1 MGILSMGILYH
12 GIAQLF
18 HMDIAHEESDVL
30 SPPSLSTI
38 QIHQVVDGKL
48 DRQSGPRP
56 GQHNP
61 PVTSTQSPLSCR
73 QTQQQVYKSL

>member
-30 SPPSLSTI
+30 SCSTWI
-38 QIHQVVDGKL
+38 LLMKKVMF
-48 DRQSGPRP
+48 
-56 GQHNP
+56 
-61 PVTSTQSPLSCR
+61 
-73 QTQQQVYKSL
+73 